1 MNNET
6 ITQKIESAYRAILSH
21 DSYLFITSANERSMT
36 HKLAEYLQ
44 QEFPD
49 WNVDCEYNKNLNEGK
64 IVPVWE
70 AKRDELMQA
79 LENELTDRRRN
90 LIVKVLDGG
99 ISVYPDIIIHH
110 RGTKEN
116 LVVIEAKKENFAG
129 KDFDEQKLEAYKS
142 HLGYKLA
149 FKIKF
154 PSNETEL
161 ASIDVNAC
169 VTEI

>member
-1 MNNET
+1 MNKDT
-6 ITQKIESAYRAILSH
+6 ITQKIISAYRAILTH
-21 DSYLFITSANERSMT
+21 DSYLFIASANERSMT

-49 WNVDCEYNKNLNEGK
+49 WNVDCEYNKNLDSGK
-64 IVPVWE
+64 TVPVWE
-70 AKRDELMQA
+70 AKRAELMQK
-79 LENELTDRRRN
+79 LENEMTNRRRN
-90 LIVKVLDGG
+90 LIEKVLDGG

-110 RGTKEN
+110 RGTREN

-129 KDFDEQKLEAYKS
+129 NDFDEQKLEAYKN
-142 HLGYKLA
+142 HLGYEFA
-149 FKIKF
+149 FKVKF

-161 ASIDVNAC
+161 ANTNVDVC